1 MERMEGQVKERGG
14 AFLEAPV
21 SGSKGPAA
29 AGELIFLTAGDEVL
43 YDSISADLELMG
55 KAKFFLGPVGNGTR
69 MKLCVNMTMGTML
82 STYGES
88 FAMASASGIQPSQLL
103 EVLQLGVCNSPL
115 LSLKGAKMLAGDHA
129 TNFPLKH
136 AQKDMR
142 LAVDLGT
149 NCGLALPIAVSTDV
163 QMKAAMEPPLE
174 LRDSDFSAMFEAQK
188 VAGEMA
194 LERLRFHLK
203 YNTRRIEDAK

>member
-1 MERMEGQVKERGG
+1 
-14 AFLEAPV
+14 
-21 SGSKGPAA
+21 
-29 AGELIFLTAGDEVL
+29 
-43 YDSISADLELMG
+43 
-55 KAKFFLGPVGNGTR
+55 
-69 MKLCVNMTMGTML
+69 ML